1 MKGAEVTPTTR
12 QRMAG
17 IATAISIA
25 AAAAPT
31 AAARPAEQFLDLP
44 SAHTSAGAAGEV
56 RTVDGPPQPGF
67 DWGDAEIGAGAGIA
81 LGVLAAGGAFLVA
94 GRRRVRLGR
103 SAA

>member
-1 MKGAEVTPTTR
+1 MKGAEMTPTTR

-17 IATAISIA
+17 IATAVSIV

-44 SAHTSAGAAGEV
+44 SAHTSAGAAEV
-56 RTVDGPPQPGF
+56 RTVDDPPQPGF
-67 DWGDAEIGAGAGIA
+67 DWGDAEIGAGAGIT